1 MATIRRK
8 TIEKNA
14 AEFLSYARVCGV
26 DLSWNNYERMLP
38 QDGFAR
44 LGLSCSDCLMGPCR
58 INPFDRNECKT
69 VCGLDK
75 NDLAYRSLMRLIG
88 AQPCNTAN
96 YVGSIINACKEICDV
111 PFKSSSGCA
120 PTGLGNLQED
130 MINICFESVPWDLVI
145 PVEKAG
151 AEAAELAASV
161 GAKGFKFTVVG
172 ACCPVRSTL
181 AGYGDIEFA
190 VLTGLLDG
198 YVLGRKAVGL
208 GKNAAARYH
217 TAVICDCMDPQEI
230 LKKAAEAYANR
241 NKALIRPDS
250 SLVKVPVTGLAD
262 LAEEAKK
269 YDKIVVF
276 GGGANIKRTVGEL
289 TVNLVKALSEKG
301 IGCFTFDGAAV
312 TVGKTGLTE
321 NVYYTGGKVSG
332 ILLHESIK
340 EKVCAVCVPELM
352 IGDDLARAIYM
363 GECGLKVITA
373 TELPIEGAPELA
385 DAIHERVEY
394 CDSAEYMKKVLSI
407 VG

>member
-8 TIEKNA
+8 TIDNKATEY
-14 AEFLSYARVCGV
+14 LSYARAAGV

-75 NDLAYRSLMRLIG
+75 EDLAYRSVMRLIG
-88 AQPCNTAN
+88 AQPCNTQN
-96 YVGSIINACKEICDV
+96 HMGSILNVCKEICDV
-111 PFKSSSGCA
+111 PFKSSSGKA
-120 PTGLGNLQED
+120 PTGLGNLEED

-151 AEAAELAASV
+151 AEATELAASV

-172 ACCPVRSTL
+172 ICCPIRSTL
-181 AGYGDIEFA
+181 AGYADIEFA
-190 VLTGLLDG
+190 MLTGMVDG

-208 GKNAAARYH
+208 GKNAASKYH

-241 NKALIRPDS
+241 NKALVRPDD
-250 SLVKVPVTGLAD
+250 SLVEIPVTGLAD
-262 LAEEAKK
+262 MAAVAEK
-269 YDKIVVF
+269 YEKIAVF
-276 GGGANIKRTVGEL
+276 AGGANIKRTVGEN
-289 TVNLVKALSEKG
+289 TVKLVKALTEKG
-301 IGCFTFDGAAV
+301 VACFTFDGT
-312 TVGKTGLTE
+312 TVPVWKAGLSE
-321 NVYYTGGKVSG
+321 NVYSTGAKVNG
-332 ILLHESIK
+332 ILQHESIK
-340 EKVCAVCVPELM
+340 NKVCVVCMPELM
-352 IGDDLARAIYM
+352 QGEELARALYI
-363 GECGLKVITA
+363 GDQGLKVITT

-385 DAIHERVEY
+385 DAIHERIEY
-394 CDSAEYMKKVLSI
+394 CDSAEYVKKVLEI